1 MPIVEHRRWMG
12 QWLGSPAERYSSE
25 VVRFVFEER
34 QIEAALAPLDVPGTC
49 GPLMASDGHGLPG
62 TCGLVTST
70 RGSSHRQ
77 VSSHRLVVRHIDK
90 FRHIDSWFVTGTC
103 GVPTCGLDV
112 AVVRDRATG
121 ALQVKIL
128 ELLIALDC
136 P

>member
-1 MPIVEHRRWMG
+1 MTSLRVRSPASALLRCGISMPIVEHRRWMG

-70 RGSSHRQ
+70 RGSSQARAGCPHAG
-77 VSSHRLVVRHIDK
+77 STSLWFEIARLARCRCDL
-90 FRHIDSWFVTGTC
+90 
-103 GVPTCGLDV
+103 P
-112 AVVRDRATG
+112 
-121 ALQVKIL
+121 
-128 ELLIALDC
+128 
-136 P
+136 